1 MCISIQQDALTA
13 ELYVSVRDAVGFFHY
28 DREDARMA
36 LDGGLYSVVAY
47 VDGQV
52 AGIGRVVG
60 DGRIAFFIKDLVVLP
75 QYQGDGVGTA
85 VLRALITRIR
95 ERCCNHAYIGLMAT
109 PGKESFYEEHGFLRR
124 PAPGYGSGLVQF
136 VDPVP
141 LSAAESTATS
151 GIK

>member
-1 MCISIQQDALTA
+1 MHIDSARRADSRT
-13 ELYVSVRDAVGFFHY
+13 VRQRPRRCGFLPLRPRRRAY
-28 DREDARMA
+28 
-36 LDGGLYSVVAY
+36 GGLYSVVAY

-75 QYQGDGVGTA
+75 QYQGNGVGTA

-95 ERCCNHAYIGLMAT
+95 EHCCNHAYIGLMAT